1 MCTALLKPHIQ
12 AASTAC
18 ARSLSR
24 RPVLRLAYT
33 GIESVGLKKGHPE
46 FVDSRIT
53 LNVLRTAL
61 KTTGAEIQ
69 IGDGGRKRDARSS
82 C

>member
-1 MCTALLKPHIQ
+1 MHCAFE

-18 ARSLSR
+18 AHSLSR

-46 FVDSRIT
+46 VVDSRIT

-61 KTTGAEIQ
+61 KTAGAEIQ
-69 IGDGGRKRDARSS
+69 IGDESPRRSQPL
-82 C
+82 